1 MSSSPVRTEEPFSDT
16 EKAIRD
22 YLSTR
27 KSGTGR
33 MLSSH
38 FEIRTLEEAEKL
50 STMLASH
57 CPTPEKVSTGIWEL
71 ISNAVEHGNLEIDCK
86 EKADLIGKGLY
97 AEELV
102 KRLNSPKFVRRVVS
116 VRFNRT
122 KTRIRIRISDEGPG
136 FDHREYATGGKMS
149 EGPNGRGILIAR
161 EFSFDKI
168 VYHGRGNVVDAII
181 NV

>member
-1 MSSSPVRTEEPFSDT
+1 MSPNPIRSDEPFSDT

-27 KSGTGR
+27 KSGLGR
-33 MLSSH
+33 MVSSH

-57 CPTPEKVSTGIWEL
+57 CPTPERVSTGIWEL

-86 EKADLIGKGLY
+86 EKSELIGKGLY
-97 AEELV
+97 AEEIV
-102 KRLNSPKFVRRVVS
+102 KRLTSPKFARRVVS

-136 FDHREYATGGKMS
+136 FDYGSYTQNGVMS

-161 EFSFDKI
+161 EFSFDRI
-168 VYHGRGNVVDAII
+168 VYHGRGNVVDAFI
-181 NV
+181 NL

>member
-1 MSSSPVRTEEPFSDT
+1 MSPSPVRTDATFSDT

-22 YLSTR
+22 FLSTR
-27 KSGTGR
+27 KSGLGR
-33 MLSSH
+33 MVSSH

-50 STMLASH
+50 STMLATH
-57 CPTPEKVSTGIWEL
+57 CPMPEKVSTGIWEL
-71 ISNAVEHGNLEIDCK
+71 ISNAVEHGNLEIDCR
-86 EKADLIGKGLY
+86 EKAELIGKGLY

-102 KRLNSPKFVRRVVS
+102 KRLSSPKFAGRVVS
-116 VRFNRT
+116 VRFNRA

-136 FDHREYATGGKMS
+136 FDYSKYTQNGEMS

-161 EFSFDKI
+161 EFSFDRI